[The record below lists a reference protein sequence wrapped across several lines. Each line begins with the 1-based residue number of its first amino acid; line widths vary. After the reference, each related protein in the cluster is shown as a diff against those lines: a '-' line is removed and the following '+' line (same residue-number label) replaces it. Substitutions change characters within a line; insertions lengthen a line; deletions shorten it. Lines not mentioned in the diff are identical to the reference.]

1 MNSNTDFP
9 KVRHLYNRMSF
20 GYALSATA
28 SVSFK
33 SALKSI
39 RETTDSFSSIKVTEG
54 GKIDRKELQAM
65 SPEER
70 KQFRKGKQEEF
81 RTLNGAWINQMCNG
95 KNVLQEKMA
104 FFWHGHF
111 ACRNGIPVLM
121 EDHVNVLRKHALDDF
136 KTLLTEV
143 TRSAAMLQFLNNQQ
157 NRKLSPNENFA
168 RELMEL
174 FTLGRGN
181 YTEKDVKEAA
191 RAFTGWGFN
200 EDGEY
205 EFRERQHDFGEK
217 TFLGKTGNWNGDD
230 IIDIIIKQ
238 KQCANFICKKIWKAF
253 ISDEVDEAAINNLA
267 EKYYQSGYNTS
278 ALLNDIISS
287 DWFYDEKYMGA
298 RIKSPI
304 ELLVPLVRDF
314 KLEFVND
321 AFLFNIQR
329 ILGQVILYPPNVA
342 GWPGGENWID
352 SSSLIYRM
360 KLPRILLTNAASDV
374 TPKDDGDV
382 NGFQKMEKLT
392 GKVERVRTNS
402 DWKDIYHAFEN
413 KNETE
418 LILSSWMQLIAVP
431 SMQPDNELVNKYSA
445 VSGKEEQI
453 KAIVLHIMTLPEYQ
467 LC

>member
-1 MNSNTDFP
+1 MNSNSDFL

-20 GYALSATA
+20 GYSLSDTD
-28 SVSFK
+28 SVTFK

-39 RETTDSFSSIKVTEG
+39 SATVDHLEHIKVTET
-54 GKIDRKELQAM
+54 GKMDREQLKAM
-65 SPEER
+65 SPDER

-81 RTLNGAWINQMCNG
+81 RTLNGAWIKQMCNG
-95 KNVLQEKMA
+95 KDLLREKMA

-121 EDHVNVLRKHALDDF
+121 EDHVNVLREHALDDF

-143 TRSAAMLQFLNNQQ
+143 TKSAAMLQFLNNQQ
-157 NRKLSPNENFA
+157 NRKMSPNENFA

-230 IIDIIIKQ
+230 IITIIIGQ
-238 KQCANFICKKIWKAF
+238 KQCAKFICKKIWRAF
-253 ISDEVDEAAINNLA
+253 ISDEEDDTAINILA

-278 ALLNDIISS
+278 LLIQDIITS
-287 DWFYDEKYMGA
+287 DWFYEEKYMGA

-304 ELLVPLVRDF
+304 ELLVPLIRDF

-360 KLPRILLTNAASDV
+360 KLPRILLANAVSDV
-374 TPKDDGDV
+374 APKDDGDV
-382 NGFQKMEKLT
+382 NGFEKMEKLT
-392 GKVERVRTNS
+392 GKTERVRTNAS
-402 DWKDIYHAFEN
+402 WKDIYSSLEN
-413 KNETE
+413 KNDTD
-418 LILSSWMQLIAVP
+418 LLLSVWMQLIAIP
-431 SMQPDNELVNKYSA
+431 SMQPDQELLKKYSA